1 MRFLVTSALPYANGP
16 IHFGHVA
23 GAYLPADIFVRK
35 KRLSREEV
43 IFICGTDE
51 HGTPITVN
59 AEKEGIAPLAYA
71 DRWHRVIKSQFDRIN
86 IQFDNFSRTTKP
98 HHYELTQQFF
108 LGLLKNGY
116 VFDAVKPGLYCD
128 YDKLELLDRKIVGTC
143 YVCGNPNARG
153 DECQKCGTNLDAD
166 RFTDPRCR
174 KCGRPA
180 VRREVRNW
188 YVDIPKLVPKLE
200 DYLREPQTRWKPNVM
215 GEIKKYWEDPRPWVI
230 TRPLEWGVPVP
241 LPEAKDRVFYVWFDA
256 PIGYI
261 SSTIEWAEKK
271 GNKDLWKDWW
281 FDRKNTR
288 LIHFIGK
295 DNIAFH
301 AWKWPAE
308 LIGQDELYLLPYD
321 VPANEFYNLEGG
333 KFSTSDGW
341 YIDFDQF
348 FETYNPDALRWTIAR
363 GAPETR
369 DSEFTW
375 KDFQSKINSELLG
388 NFGNFASRVLKFV
401 KERLG
406 GSVPA
411 PRAPLGEPEI
421 QALAKAQAA
430 FDEVGRELD
439 RYGVKTASERLL
451 EIGTAGNRLLEQ
463 REPWKTLK
471 TAPDV
476 CATTLHTC
484 VRLLEILAV
493 GWTPFC
499 PGSARKLWAQLGLA
513 GSPEDRV
520 WSEAKE
526 PPDPRGRALGTPEH
540 LFKKL
545 EDTEVAREVE
555 ALRARAA
562 AKQAQPASGRE
573 RGDKTKERP
582 VDEKKHE
589 AEKKPLEK
597 KPTEGGHGGPPLRT
611 SEGATPAPA
620 KAPEAGPKPDISYDD
635 FAKLEIKIAKVLSC
649 SPVEGADKLFKLELE
664 VEGGARRTVVSGIR
678 PWYQEGQL
686 VGREVVY
693 LANLAPKKLKG
704 VLSQGMILAAHSHEG
719 GAVLL
724 QAEKPTFPGSKIS

>member
-1 MRFLVTSALPYANGP
+1 MRYLVTSALPYANGP

-43 IFICGTDE
+43 LFICGTDE

-59 AEKEGIAPLAYA
+59 AEKEGISPKAYT
-71 DRWHRVIKSQFDRIN
+71 DRWHEVIKRSFDRLDIV
-86 IQFDNFSRTTKP
+86 FDNFSRTTKP
-98 HHYELTQQFF
+98 RHSELTQQFF
-108 LGLLKNGY
+108 LELKKNGY
-116 VFDAVKPGLYCD
+116 VFDEVKPGLYCD
-128 YDKLELLDRKIVGTC
+128 KDKLELLDRKIVGTC
-143 YVCGNPNARG
+143 YVCGYDQARG
-153 DECQKCGTNLDAD
+153 DECQRCGTNLDAE
-166 RFTDPRCR
+166 RIQDPRCR
-174 KCGRPA
+174 KCGTPA
-180 VRREVRNW
+180 VRRSVRNW

-200 DYLREPQTRWKPNVM
+200 DYLREPQTRWKPNVL
-215 GEIKKYWEDPRPWVI
+215 GEIRKYWKDPRPWVI
-230 TRPLEWGVPVP
+230 TRPLEWGVSVP

-271 GNKDLWKDWW
+271 GNTDLWKNWW
-281 FDRKNTR
+281 YDRENTR

-301 AWKWPAE
+301 TWKWPAM
-308 LIGQDELYLLPYD
+308 LLGQDEPYLVPYD

-333 KFSTSDGW
+333 KFSTSEGW

-348 FETYNPDALRWTIAR
+348 LDKYPADALRWTISR
-363 GAPETR
+363 GAPETK

-375 KDFQSKINSELLG
+375 KDFQTKINSELLG

-411 PRAPLGEPEI
+411 PRAPLGEPE
-421 QALAKAQAA
+421 QAALAKAIAA

-439 RYGVKTASERLL
+439 RYGVKTAAERLL
-451 EIGTAGNRLLEQ
+451 DVGTAGNRLLEQ
-463 REPWKTLK
+463 SEPWKTLK
-471 TAPDV
+471 TDPDR

-484 VRLLEILAV
+484 VRILEILAV
-493 GWTPFC
+493 GWAPFC
-499 PGSARKLWAQLGLA
+499 PTSARRLWSQLGLE
-513 GSPEDRV
+513 GSPEDRH
-520 WSEAKE
+520 WNEAKD
-526 PPDPRGRALGTPEH
+526 PPDPRGRAIGNVDH

-545 EDTEVAREVE
+545 EDDEVTREVE

-562 AKQAQPASGRE
+562 AKQGNA
-573 RGDKTKERP
+573 KEK
-582 VDEKKHE
+582 VLDEKKPV
-589 AEKKPLEK
+589 APVKPE
-597 KPTEGGHGGPPLRT
+597 EG
-611 SEGATPAPA
+611 
-620 KAPEAGPKPDISYDD
+620 GPKPDVAYDD

-649 SPVEGADKLFKLELE
+649 AAVEGADKLYKLELE
-664 VEGGARRTVVSGIR
+664 VENGEKRTVVSGIR
-678 PWYQEGQL
+678 PWYQENQL

-693 LANLAPKKLKG
+693 LANLAPRKLRG
-704 VLSQGMILAAHSHEG
+704 VVSQGMILAAHSHDG

-724 QAEKPTFPGSKIS
+724 QAEKGTFPGSKVS